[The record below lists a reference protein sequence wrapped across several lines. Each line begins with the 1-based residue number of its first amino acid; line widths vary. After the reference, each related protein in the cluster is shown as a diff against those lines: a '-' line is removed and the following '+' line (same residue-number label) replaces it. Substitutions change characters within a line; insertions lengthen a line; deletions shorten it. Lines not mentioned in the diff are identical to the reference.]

1 MNDLIYGKIPPQ
13 AINIEESILGILLT
27 QPNAMVQVSDILKP
41 EMFYKDANIL
51 IYTVIDELH
60 IKSYPIDIMTVSQE
74 LRNKGKLEEAGGVFY
89 ISELTN
95 SEYGNIVYN
104 SKIIVQKWMQ
114 REMIRI
120 SHETI
125 KEAYEDITD
134 VFDLIDKTSLQIV
147 SISNRKQNNIKTVGY
162 IKTKISK
169 SILSGQPISECFS
182 LGISGLD
189 FMSKTFNVVAGY
201 QGTGKTALMLT
212 ACKNLA
218 KNKVKSGI
226 MSIEMSDVMLVAR
239 LIQSDTRISSKKIV
253 TNDLTEAEKE
263 LYFDQKESDYDN
275 YIFVDDDCD
284 VTDKNIISKIIAF
297 VMKFGIKVLFLDFIQ
312 LIEIIRNG
320 NATEVLGVE
329 KLTRNLQNVAKQFDV
344 SIIALSQLIRST
356 EVPTAKSLRGGGLEQ
371 AASDIIILY
380 DEFWKENDGVAWK
393 DIPEERRGKVK
404 GIYAKGRYTEVENR
418 DFYFDK
424 PHQLYYDW
432 NNKPETGNFL
442 NLFKETKKEQ
452 FDIF

>member
-1 MNDLIYGKIPPQ
+1 MRTELLTGKLPPQ
-13 AINIEESILGILLT
+13 ATDVEQSILGILLT
-27 QPNAMVQVSDILKP
+27 QGNSIVQVSDILKP
-41 EMFYKDANIL
+41 EMFYKEAHVL
-51 IYTVIDELH
+51 IYYAMEQLH
-60 IKSYPIDIMTVSQE
+60 AKSQPIDIMTVSQE
-74 LRNKGKLEEAGGVFY
+74 LRTMGKLDEVGGMFF

-95 SEYGNIVYN
+95 SEYGNIIYN

-120 SHETI
+120 AFEVI
-125 KEAYEDITD
+125 NEAYDDITD
-134 VFDLIDKTSLQIV
+134 AFDLIDKTSLKIV
-147 SISNRKQNNIKTVGY
+147 SISNRKQSNIKTVGF
-162 IKTKISK
+162 IKSKISQ
-169 SILSGQPISECFS
+169 SILNSEPIAQCFD

-189 FMSKTFNVVAGY
+189 FMSKTFNVVAGF

-218 KNKVKSGI
+218 KNRIKSGI

-239 LIQSDTRISSKKIV
+239 LIQSDTMISSKKIV
-253 TNDLTEAEKE
+253 TNDLNENERE
-263 LYFDQKESDYDN
+263 LYFEQKNAVYDD

-284 VTDKNIISKIIAF
+284 VTDRNVISKIIAF
-297 VMKFGIKVLFLDFIQ
+297 IMKFGIKVLFLDFIQ
-312 LIEIIRNG
+312 LIEIVRNG

-329 KLTRNLQNVAKQFDV
+329 KLTRNIQNVAKQFDV
-344 SIIALSQLIRST
+344 AIIALSQLIRSS

-393 DIPEERRGKVK
+393 DIPADRRGKVK
-404 GIYAKGRYTEVENR
+404 GIYAKGRYTEVQNR
-418 DFYFDK
+418 DFFFDK

-432 NNKPETGNFL
+432 NTKPEPSFL
-442 NLFKETKKEQ
+442 EQFEEKKKETN
-452 FDIF
+452 DIF